1 MYQKT
6 GWLIGLILLVG
17 CGEQPKPVE
26 QTQTTASQKPASQ
39 IAASQVPPS
48 QVKSEP
54 APAQEPVTQK
64 EKTAAPQKDS
74 SGDDYVKRVVAEHQE
89 KTFQRSLSELKA
101 KDRDQRVMAVAMLVT
116 SKIDPNRVVAGL
128 LNVVDD
134 KDEQVANMSRKY
146 IQSHTFKSKGQL
158 VDFYADWCGPCRMM
172 KPVVKELQDE
182 GYPVIQVDVDENPDL
197 SSHFYITS
205 IPTFALIVDGSMR
218 QRRIGVVDK
227 SELLKLLKAIPKPD
241 KQDQEKAYVTDPKL
255 KVYGALVTMQSEN
268 PWYRYE
274 AKQQLKQAS
283 LPTLIEIL
291 QDPGQRTVFRE
302 SVMQVLES
310 FMKSEDQATQIV
322 KVLTEIMNDPQ
333 QSEELR
339 GMAVIFL
346 SRHDPT
352 RSGALDEKLVDLLK
366 ASRPEALQAEV
377 AEAIGNRKIKQG
389 LPVLIDKVKHLDQA
403 PEDVRTAYIS
413 ALGEFGAAADSAV
426 PALLTAYSNYPD
438 ESDAISE
445 ALEEICPDSKAATEA
460 LIKVLAEDDAE
471 ARSLAVSLL
480 DQAEYIRTASSSLQ
494 KLLNDPDPEVSLKAA
509 KLLEKIGGADQK
521 IVSALV
527 KQLDE
532 GEVDWEIRS
541 ALRTAWRY
549 SYPALTK
556 IICDPQSTTQAREN
570 AMSVLRDFHHRP
582 SPEEQASLEQALG
595 QKDLLTKQCA
605 AIMLS
610 SSESQQSQINSLLL
624 EAVKSDNEGVR
635 LHAARALGSRR
646 KSLSKPQ
653 QEQAKAALLKLL
665 KESDSRVS
673 EAAGS
678 ALANFELTE
687 DELKTV
693 VGSLENPDL
702 QYSVMSILNR
712 QETLPGAVVPSLT
725 AKLVSDEIDE
735 ELVNQ
740 LTAVVSRGGKPALK
754 SLEAVVSNTEV
765 DPERRAKVILALRE
779 VTADEPELVKYLQ
792 AFLKEKQPEPLQ
804 MAAAIAVAGQVEDK
818 QSLVPLLLTGVQSE
832 NWEIKQFA
840 GEALSNIAADSPE
853 ALKLVQAQLKELDPK
868 QQSAVLVL
876 LCQDE
881 RLRDQFSSQL
891 LSQVQGMDQETDA
904 YQLRAAISYLVRG
917 DREGTAINKLLAEQ
931 DQEIVQQTLRTLGN
945 NADGVPKAVLPEL
958 EALLKNA
965 PPKTRLLA
973 ALCLLKAGSEDESL
987 LTIVRNALDSDDEEL
1002 SEQAAYG
1009 LQMAGTLNEQW
1020 TPVLMKLMQNRDY
1033 RQASIEQL
1041 GEMGAAAKSAVP
1053 ALIDLLGTVSYYE
1066 DTTYALGELGSSA
1079 AEAIPALRKMLTNER
1094 TMYAAAQALEK
1105 IEEDHQ
1111 PTIDILA
1118 KNLDQPNLRG
1128 DAAYSLGVFAEDA
1141 PERIEPLLLKVIS
1154 GENQYDR
1161 EMALRA
1167 AGSLKSKAV
1176 VAMLIKVLEEDD
1188 QDLSDLAALSLGKLA
1203 IEAELAVP
1211 ALLKS
1216 IQDADE
1222 RVQYAAVQALGKFGA
1237 DAAPAVPALLKA
1249 LDDKSIR
1256 VAAAGALG
1264 RIGAPAQEAI
1274 PRLIKMLD
1282 DPQERRAALEGLKQ
1296 FGPLAESAVPRLKE
1310 LEQESRNY
1318 DLRLVKATLKAIQS
1332 PEETG
1337 EE

>member
-1 MYQKT
+1 MYQKI
-6 GWLIGLILLVG
+6 GWLISLILLVG

-26 QTQTTASQKPASQ
+26 QTQTAASQKPTSQTPASQ
-39 IAASQVPPS
+39 APPS
-48 QVKSEP
+48 QVKPEP

-64 EKTAAPQKDS
+64 EKTSPPKKDS
-74 SGDDYVKRVVAEHQE
+74 TGDDYVDKVIARHREE
-89 KTFQRSLSELKA
+89 TFRRSLSELKA
-101 KDRDQRVMAVAMLVT
+101 QDRVQRGMAVARMVT
-116 SKIDPNRVVAGL
+116 SEIDPNRVVAGL

-134 KDEQVANMSRKY
+134 EDEGLAKMARGY

-158 VDFYADWCGPCRMM
+158 VDFYADWCGPCQIM

-241 KQDQEKAYVTDPKL
+241 KKDREKAYVTDPKL

-283 LPTLIEIL
+283 LPALIEIL

-302 SVMQVLES
+302 SVMQVLQS

-322 KVLTEIMNDPQ
+322 KVLTEIMNDPK

-346 SRHDPT
+346 SRHDPA
-352 RSGALDEKLVDLLK
+352 RSGALDEKLVALLK
-366 ASRPEALQAEV
+366 ASHPEALQAEV

-460 LIKVLAEDDAE
+460 LIKVLAEDDEE

-494 KLLNDPDPEVSLKAA
+494 KLLNDPDPEISLKAA

-521 IVSALV
+521 IVSALI

-556 IICDPQSTTQAREN
+556 IICDPQSTPQAKEN
-570 AMSVLRDFHHRP
+570 AMLVLSDYDHRP
-582 SPEEQASLEQALG
+582 SPEEQALLEQALG

-610 SSESQQSQINSLLL
+610 YSESQQALINPLLL

-635 LHAARALGSRR
+635 LHAVRALRSRQ

-665 KESDSRVS
+665 KGSDYRVS
-673 EAAGS
+673 EAAAS
-678 ALANFELTE
+678 ALTNFELTE

-702 QYSVMSILNR
+702 QYFVMGILSR
-712 QETLPGAVVPSLT
+712 QQTLPASVVPILT

-735 ELVNQ
+735 ELINQ

-779 VTADEPELVKYLQ
+779 VTADEPEFVKYLQ

-804 MAAAIAVAGQVEDK
+804 LATAIALADQVEDK

-832 NWEIKQFA
+832 NWQIKQFA

-853 ALKLVQAQLKELDPK
+853 ALKLVQSKLKELEPK
-868 QQSAVLVL
+868 PQFAVLVL

-881 RLRDQFSSQL
+881 RLRDQFSTQL
-891 LSQVQGMDQETDA
+891 LSLVQGMDQEKDA
-904 YQLRAAISYLVRG
+904 YQLRSAISYLVRG
-917 DREGTAINKLLAEQ
+917 DQEGTVINKLLAEQ

-945 NADGVPKAVLPEL
+945 NADGVPEAVLPEL

-965 PPKTRLLA
+965 PSKTRLLA
-973 ALCLLKAGSEDESL
+973 ALCLLKAGSEDEAL

-1002 SEQAAYG
+1002 SQQAAYG
-1009 LQMAGTLNEQW
+1009 LQMAGRLNEQW
-1020 TPVLMKLMQNRDY
+1020 TPVLMKLMRNRDY

-1066 DTTYALGELGSSA
+1066 DAAYALGELGPSA
-1079 AEAIPALRKMLTNER
+1079 AEAIPALREMLTNER
-1094 TMYAAAQALEK
+1094 TMYVAAQALEK

-1128 DAAYSLGVFAEDA
+1128 DAAYSLGVFATDA

-1176 VAMLIKVLEEDD
+1176 VTMLIKVLEEKDR
-1188 QDLSDLAALSLGKLA
+1188 DLSDLAALSLGKLA
-1203 IEAELAVP
+1203 IEADLAVP

-1216 IQDADE
+1216 MQDSNK
-1222 RVQYAAVQALGKFGA
+1222 RVQYTAVQALGKFGA

-1249 LDDKSIR
+1249 LDDKYIR

-1332 PEETG
+1332 PEEK
-1337 EE
+1337 E

>member
-39 IAASQVPPS
+39 VSPS
-48 QVKSEP
+48 QAKSEP
-54 APAQEPVTQK
+54 APAQEPVTQT
-64 EKTAAPQKDS
+64 EKKAAPQKDS

-101 KDRDQRVMAVAMLVT
+101 KDRDQRVMAVAMMVT

-146 IQSHTFKSKGQL
+146 IQSHTFESKGQL

-241 KQDQEKAYVTDPKL
+241 KQDREKEYVTDPKL

-322 KVLTEIMNDPQ
+322 KVLTEIMNDPK

-346 SRHDPT
+346 SRHDPA
-352 RSGALDEKLVDLLK
+352 RSGALDEKLVALLK
-366 ASRPEALQAEV
+366 ASRSEALQAEV
-377 AEAIGNRKIKQG
+377 AEEIGNRKIKQG

-403 PEDVRTAYIS
+403 PEDVRTAYIF
-413 ALGEFGAAADSAV
+413 ALGQFRAAADAAV

-494 KLLNDPDPEVSLKAA
+494 KLLNDPDPEISLKAA

-556 IICDPQSTTQAREN
+556 IICDPQSTPQTKVN
-570 AMSVLRDFHHRP
+570 AMSMLRDFHYRP
-582 SPEEQASLEQALG
+582 GPGEQATLEEALG

-610 SSESQQSQINSLLL
+610 SSESQQTQIDSILL
-624 EAVKSDNEGVR
+624 EALQSENDTVR
-635 LHAARALGSRR
+635 LHTPRALSGRQ
-646 KSLSKPQ
+646 KSLSKQ
-653 QEQAKAALLKLL
+653 QQDQAKAALLKLL
-665 KESDSRVS
+665 NGSDSQVS
-673 EAAGS
+673 EAAGA
-678 ALANFELTE
+678 ALASFDLTE
-687 DELKTV
+687 DELKGV
-693 VGSLENPDL
+693 IGSLKNPEL
-702 QYSVMSILNR
+702 QYSVVSILAS
-712 QETLPGAVVPSLT
+712 QKAVPASAVQLLT
-725 AKLVSDEIDE
+725 DKIASSDIDE
-735 ELVNQ
+735 GLVNQ
-740 LTAVVSRGGKPALK
+740 LISIVSRAGKPALE
-754 SLEAVVSNTEV
+754 SLKAVVSNIEV
-765 DPERRAKVILALRE
+765 DPERRAKVILALGEMTDDKPE
-779 VTADEPELVKYLQ
+779 VVKYLKG
-792 AFLKEKQPEPLQ
+792 LLNEKQPQPLQ
-804 MAAAIAVAGQVEDK
+804 IAAAIALADQVQEN

-832 NWEIKQFA
+832 NWEIKQAA
-840 GEALSNIAADSPE
+840 GDALRNIVAKSPE
-853 ALKLVQAQLKELDPK
+853 AFKLVQSQLKELEQK
-868 QQSAVLVL
+868 QQTEVLVL
-876 LCQDE
+876 FCQDE
-881 RLRDQFSSQL
+881 RLNGDFSPQL
-891 LSQVQGMDQETDA
+891 LSLVQGMGQEKDD
-904 YQLRAAISYLVRG
+904 YQLRAAISCLVRV
-917 DREGTAINKLLAEQ
+917 DKEGAVIAKLLTVP
-931 DQEIVQQTLRTLGN
+931 DQEIVQQTLMMLGQT
-945 NADGVPKAVLPEL
+945 GEEIPGSVLSEL
-958 EALLKNA
+958 EPLLKSSNR
-965 PPKTRLLA
+965 TTSLLA
-973 ALCLLKAGSEDESL
+973 ALCLLKAGSGNDSL
-987 LTIVRNALDSDDEEL
+987 LPIVREALESDDGEL
-1002 SEQAAYG
+1002 VERAGYGLEMVGSLDEKWVPVLIHLLEKRDHRQAAI
-1009 LQMAGTLNEQW
+1009 
-1020 TPVLMKLMQNRDY
+1020 K
-1033 RQASIEQL
+1033 QL
-1041 GEMGAAAKSAVP
+1041 GEMGPAAKSAVP
-1053 ALIDLLGTVSYYE
+1053 ALIDLLGTVSYFE
-1066 DTTYALGELGSSA
+1066 DTASALGELGQTASA
-1079 AEAIPALRKMLTNER
+1079 AIPALQEKLTNER

-1105 IEEDHQ
+1105 IEQDHQ

-1118 KNLDQPNLRG
+1118 QNLDQPNLRG
-1128 DAAYSLGVFAEDA
+1128 DAAYSLGVFAADA

-1216 IQDADE
+1216 MQDADE

-1332 PEETG
+1332 PEEK
-1337 EE
+1337 EKN